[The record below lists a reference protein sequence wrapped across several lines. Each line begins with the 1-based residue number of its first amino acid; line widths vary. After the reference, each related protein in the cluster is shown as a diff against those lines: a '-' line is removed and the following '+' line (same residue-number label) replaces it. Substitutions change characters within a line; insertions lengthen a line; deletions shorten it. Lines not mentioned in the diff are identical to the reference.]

1 MLTLTF
7 ANLKMMAR
15 NRHTT
20 LWSLVF
26 PLMLVVVFGLFS
38 NLGGSRPSLAVIDQA
53 RTPQSQSLFDQLL
66 SLDFLTTNDF
76 MALEFENLRARAV
89 NEQWSSVAALTRYA
103 GSPIGNAQSQVESGT
118 LDYLLIIP
126 EGFGAGGPSSTTLTY
141 RSNSPERNQ
150 MVAAAISGIVA
161 SSIAAESQAS
171 GSPPPVLVTSEI
183 AAPSVSFFDTA
194 LLGLLSLGIMTSSII
209 SVAVK
214 ISTYRSQSVLK
225 RMLVTPLAIWKYFA
239 AEIAAHLLLAL
250 IQAAIILAVG
260 VFIFGA
266 QVQGNLAWIFII
278 VLLGSLVFLNLGF
291 ILSAWANTPSAAS
304 GMGNVIAL
312 PMLFFAGAFFS
323 TTSLPWILPYV
334 AQALPLTP
342 LLTALREVA
351 IYDAPLW
358 QVWPQLAA
366 LGGWTAGTA
375 LVAIKVFRFS

>member
-1 MLTLTF
+1 MLALTV

-20 LWSLVF
+20 LWSLIF

-38 NLGGSRPSLAVIDQA
+38 NFGGNNPSLAVIDQA
-53 RTPQSQSLFDQLL
+53 STPQSQALVKQLSSISFLSSEPDQQI
-66 SLDFLTTNDF
+66 DD
-76 MALEFENLRARAV
+76 V
-89 NEQWSSVAALTRYA
+89 
-103 GSPIGNAQSQVESGT
+103 QSRIESGT
-118 LDYLLIIP
+118 LDYLLVIP
-126 EGFGAGGPSSTTLTY
+126 ESFGARGQTPPTLTY
-141 RSNSPERNQ
+141 SSNNPERNQ
-150 MVAAAISGIVA
+150 LVVGAISNVIV
-161 SSIAAESQAS
+161 SSKIAESQVDY
-171 GSPPPVLVTSEI
+171 GSLIPLVSTEI
-183 AAPSVSFFDTA
+183 TVQNVSFFDIA
-194 LLGLLSLGIMTSSII
+194 LLGLVSLGIMTSSII

-214 ISTYRSQSVLK
+214 ISTYRGQSILK

-250 IQAAIILAVG
+250 VQAAIILAVG

-266 QVQGNLAWIFII
+266 QIHGNLAWIFII

-304 GMGNVIAL
+304 GMGNVIAM

-342 LLTALREVA
+342 MLTALREVA

-366 LGGWTAGTA
+366 LGGWIAGTA
-375 LVAIKVFRFS
+375 VVAIKVFRFS

>member
-1 MLTLTF
+1 MRD
-7 ANLKMMAR
+7 AR
-15 NRHTT
+15 T
-20 LWSLVF
+20 
-26 PLMLVVVFGLFS
+26 P
-38 NLGGSRPSLAVIDQA
+38 IDQA
-53 RTPQSQSLFDQLL
+53 QRQ
-66 SLDFLTTNDF
+66 
-76 MALEFENLRARAV
+76 
-89 NEQWSSVAALTRYA
+89 
-103 GSPIGNAQSQVESGT
+103 IESGT
-118 LDYLLIIP
+118 LDYLLVIP
-126 EGFGAGGPSSTTLTY
+126 VGFGDAAPSSPTLTY
-141 RSNSPERNQ
+141 RSNSRERNQ

-161 SSIAAESQAS
+161 SSIVAESQGS
-171 GSPPPVLVTSEI
+171 GGSPSVLVTSEI
-183 AAPSVSFFDTA
+183 AVPSVSFFDTA

-214 ISTYRSQSVLK
+214 ISTYRGQSVLK

-250 IQAAIILAVG
+250 VQAAIILAVG

-266 QVQGNLAWIFII
+266 QVHGNPAWILII
-278 VLLGSLVFLNLGF
+278 VVLGSLVFLNLGF

-323 TTSLPWILPYV
+323 TTSLPWILPHV

-366 LGGWTAGTA
+366 LGGWAAGTA
-375 LVAIKVFRFS
+375 VVAIKVFRFS

>member
-7 ANLKMMAR
+7 TNLKMMAR

-20 LWSLVF
+20 LWSLIF

-38 NLGGSRPSLAVIDQA
+38 NFGGSSPSLAVIDQA
-53 RTPQSQSLFDQLL
+53 RTPLSQALFDQLL
-66 SLDFLTTNDF
+66 TVHFLATDDF
-76 MALEFENLRARAV
+76 MSLEMEKL
-89 NEQWSSVAALTRYA
+89 
-103 GSPIGNAQSQVESGT
+103 IAQSQIESGD
-118 LDYLLIIP
+118 LDYLLVIP
-126 EGFGAGGPSSTTLTY
+126 EGFGAGGQASPTLIYSSD
-141 RSNSPERNQ
+141 NPERNQ
-150 MVAAAISGIVA
+150 LVAAAISGIVI
-161 SSIAAESQAS
+161 SSMNAETQAS
-171 GSPPPVLVTSEI
+171 NGPPPALATSEV
-183 AAPSVSFFDTA
+183 AVQNVSFFDIA

-214 ISTYRSQSVLK
+214 ISTYRGQSILK

-250 IQAAIILAVG
+250 VQAAIILAVG

-266 QVQGNLAWIFII
+266 QIHGNLAWIFII

-304 GMGNVIAL
+304 GMGNVIAM

-342 LLTALREVA
+342 MLTALREVA

-366 LGGWTAGTA
+366 LGGWIAGTA
-375 LVAIKVFRFS
+375 VVAIKVFRFS

>member
-1 MLTLTF
+1 MLTLTV

-38 NLGGSRPSLAVIDQA
+38 SFGGSRPSLAVVDQA
-53 RTPQSQSLFDQLL
+53 RTPLSVSLYEQLL
-66 SLDFLTTNDF
+66 TIDFLTTE
-76 MALEFENLRARAV
+76 ALGFEKLGAPAV
-89 NEQWSSVAALTRYA
+89 YEQLPAVAVLTRES
-103 GSPIGNAQSQVESGT
+103 GSPFERAQSRIESGT
-118 LDYLLIIP
+118 LDYLLVIP
-126 EGFGAGGPSSTTLTY
+126 AEFGAGGLASPTLTY
-141 RSNSPERNQ
+141 RSNNPERNQ
-150 MVAAAISGIVA
+150 LVTAAISGIIL
-161 SSIAAESQAS
+161 SKITGESQS
-171 GSPPPVLVTSEI
+171 GEESPSALVTSEI
-183 AAPSVSFFDTA
+183 AVPSVSFFDTA

-214 ISTYRSQSVLK
+214 ISTYRGQSILK

-239 AEIAAHLLLAL
+239 AEITAHLLLAL
-250 IQAAIILAVG
+250 VQAAIILGVG
-260 VFIFGA
+260 VFVFGA
-266 QVQGNLAWIFII
+266 QIPGNLAWIFII

-334 AQALPLTP
+334 AEALPLTP

-366 LGGWTAGTA
+366 LGGWIAGTA
-375 LVAIKVFRFS
+375 VVAIKVFRFS

>member
-1 MLTLTF
+1 MLALTV

-20 LWSLVF
+20 LWSLIF

-38 NLGGSRPSLAVIDQA
+38 NFGGSNPSLAVIDQA
-53 RTPQSQSLFDQLL
+53 STPQSQALVKQLSSISFLSSEPDQQI
-66 SLDFLTTNDF
+66 DD
-76 MALEFENLRARAV
+76 V
-89 NEQWSSVAALTRYA
+89 
-103 GSPIGNAQSQVESGT
+103 QSEIESGT
-118 LDYLLIIP
+118 LDYLLVIP
-126 EGFGAGGPSSTTLTY
+126 ENFGAGGQTPPTLTY
-141 RSNSPERNQ
+141 SSNNPERNQ
-150 MVAAAISGIVA
+150 LVVGAISNVIV
-161 SSIAAESQAS
+161 SSKIAESQADD
-171 GSPPPVLVTSEI
+171 GSLAALVSTEI
-183 AAPSVSFFDTA
+183 TVQNVSFFDIA
-194 LLGLLSLGIMTSSII
+194 LLGLVSLGIMTSSII

-214 ISTYRSQSVLK
+214 ISTYRGQSILK

-239 AEIAAHLLLAL
+239 AEIAAHLLLVL
-250 IQAAIILAVG
+250 VQAAIILAVG

-266 QVQGNLAWIFII
+266 QIHGNLAWIFII

-304 GMGNVIAL
+304 GMGNVIAM

-342 LLTALREVA
+342 MLTALREVA

-366 LGGWTAGTA
+366 LGGWIAGTA
-375 LVAIKVFRFS
+375 VVAIKVFRFS